1 MEQNP
6 YQPPSADLNMAGG
19 APEYAGFWRRAGASI
34 IDSFAI
40 ALLTLPLVWLI
51 YGEEYFTS
59 TEPQLVQGGA
69 DFIISYILP
78 FALVIG
84 FWVWR
89 SATPGKMLL
98 GIKII
103 DKNGDKPSTLRFIGR
118 YFAYIPSALI
128 FCLGFLWV
136 AFDKKKRGW
145 HDMLAGTLVV
155 KE

>member
-6 YQPPSADLNMAGG
+6 YQPPSADLNMAGV
-19 APEYAGFWRRAGASI
+19 APEYAGFWRRTGASI

-89 SATPGKMLL
+89 SATPAKC
-98 GIKII
+98 
-103 DKNGDKPSTLRFIGR
+103 
-118 YFAYIPSALI
+118 Y
-128 FCLGFLWV
+128 
-136 AFDKKKRGW
+136 
-145 HDMLAGTLVV
+145 
-155 KE
+155 